1 MYSAE
6 NLVIPHLQK
15 TMQFFIEHVPIC
27 NRFPFHTKTEISHT
41 FFHSFSV
48 SLWKNGVHAALR
60 AEKAF
65 ANGKYNV
72 KYFWS
77 FLKLSLSFPIM
88 SVLDPNLRRLK
99 YVFLDYVILEKRWE
113 NTMSSWKRKFSGYIW
128 TLFSKAA
135 QRYTF
140 EEFLQ
145 NFAYVG
151 HTNVHCTSYKVKVKN

>member
-113 NTMSSWKRKFSGYIW
+113 NTMSSWKRKLSWCG
-128 TLFSKAA
+128 LCFSKGAHE
-135 QRYTF
+135 RIF
-140 EEFLQ
+140 EGFLQ
-145 NFAYVG
+145 NFPYV
-151 HTNVHCTSYKVKVKN
+151 HVVPDYNVYVQN